1 MKKIILS
8 ILLTTVSL
16 SLSAYTFD
24 TSVQNDLCELQRQA
38 FVLEDGSQIYDLIN
52 QFEQRFKVNQLS
64 EQEALTVKAN
74 IFIVKMNNV
83 TDKDELKHL
92 ITDMKILHEQ
102 MDDVYHSKTDL
113 SEQFLTALG
122 DIKSRIVNYI
132 SGGEMYKISMEAKK
146 LYQQAIKINN
156 KYAPAYTGYANWFYF
171 APAVAGGGY
180 KESLKQFS
188 KAVSYSTSQ
197 SDLYIN
203 LIYRSQV
210 YLKLG
215 NKKECQKDLQSAHEI
230 FPNETLTEAIR
241 GKNEKGLC
249 FLD

>member
-1 MKKIILS
+1 MKKIILFILVAAVS
-8 ILLTTVSL
+8 I

-24 TSVQNDLCELQRQA
+24 ASVQKDLCELQKQA
-38 FVLEDGSQIYDLIN
+38 FMLEYGTHVNDLIN
-52 QFEQRFKVNQLS
+52 QFEQRSNIEQLP

-74 IFIVKMNNV
+74 VLIVKMNNV
-83 TDKDELKHL
+83 TDKNELKHL
-92 ITDMKILHEQ
+92 ITDMKYLHEQ
-102 MDDVYHSKTDL
+102 MDEIYHKKNDL
-113 SEQFLTALG
+113 SEQYLTALG

-180 KESLKQFS
+180 KEALKQFS

-197 SDLYIN
+197 GDLYIN

-215 NKKECQKDLQSAHEI
+215 NKKECKKDLQSAHDI
-230 FPNETLTEAIR
+230 FPNETLTAVIR
-241 GKNEKGLC
+241 GKNEKGLF

>member
-1 MKKIILS
+1 MDSLIGIKELYDVTIRLRQPMEIGNRKFSINEPIL
-8 ILLTTVSL
+8 
-16 SLSAYTFD
+16 TFK
-24 TSVQNDLCELQRQA
+24 TAEIA
-38 FVLEDGSQIYDLIN
+38 QI
-52 QFEQRFKVNQLS
+52 
-64 EQEALTVKAN
+64 
-74 IFIVKMNNV
+74 
-83 TDKDELKHL
+83 
-92 ITDMKILHEQ
+92 
-102 MDDVYHSKTDL
+102 
-113 SEQFLTALG
+113 G

-180 KESLKQFS
+180 KEALKQFS

-197 SDLYIN
+197 GDLYIN

-215 NKKECQKDLQSAHEI
+215 NKKECQKDLQSAHDI
-230 FPNETLTEAIR
+230 FPNETLTAVIKS
-241 GKNEKGLC
+241 KNEKGLF
-249 FLD
+249 FLDQYSASWK

>member
-8 ILLTTVSL
+8 ILMASISIT
-16 SLSAYTFD
+16 LSAYTFNA
-24 TSVQNDLCELQRQA
+24 SVQNNLCELQKES
-38 FVLEDGSQIYDLIN
+38 FILEDGTQIYELLN
-52 QFEQRFKVNQLS
+52 QYEQRFNVNQLP
-64 EQEALTVKAN
+64 EQEALTVKAI
-74 IFIVKMNNV
+74 IFIVKLNNV

-92 ITDMKILHEQ
+92 IVDMKVLHEQ
-102 MDDVYHSKTDL
+102 MDDIYHTNADL
-113 SEQFLTALG
+113 SEQYLTALG
-122 DIKSRIVNYI
+122 DIKSRIVNYM
-132 SGGEMYKISMEAKK
+132 SGGDMYKISMEAKK
-146 LYQQAIKINN
+146 LYQQAIKVNN

-188 KAVSYSTSQ
+188 KAVSYSTNKG
-197 SDLYIN
+197 DLYIN

-241 GKNEKGLC
+241 GRNEKGHC

>member
-1 MKKIILS
+1 MKKIILF
-8 ILLTTVSL
+8 ILIAAVSF

-24 TSVQNDLCELQRQA
+24 ASVQKDLCELQKQA
-38 FVLEDGSQIYDLIN
+38 FMLEYGTQVNDLIN
-52 QFEQRFKVNQLS
+52 QFEQRSNIEQLP

-74 IFIVKMNNV
+74 VLIVKMNNV
-83 TDKDELKHL
+83 SDKNELKHL
-92 ITDMKILHEQ
+92 ITDMKYLHEQ
-102 MDDVYHSKTDL
+102 MDEIYHKKNDL
-113 SEQFLTALG
+113 SEQYLTALG

-180 KESLKQFS
+180 KEALKQFS
-188 KAVSYSTSQ
+188 KAVSYSTNQ
-197 SDLYIN
+197 GDLYIN

-215 NKKECQKDLQSAHEI
+215 NKKECQKDLQSAHDI
-230 FPNETLTEAIR
+230 FPNETLTAVIR
-241 GKNEKGLC
+241 GKNEKGLF